1 MQQKLTDITQLA
13 LLKAGD
19 ILYRFPVAGLPET
32 IFDRLRHEEIIVYK
46 VKSIN
51 KQQETVRLSVAEEGQ
66 EMFTWPGDV
75 EYLNINTS
83 KLIAEGVWWV

>member
-1 MQQKLTDITQLA
+1 MQQKLTDIHQLE

-32 IFDRLRHEEIIVYK
+32 IFDQQRYEDIIVYK

-51 KQQETVRLSVAEEGQ
+51 KQLEIIRLTIAEEGQ
-66 EMFTWPGDV
+66 VMFTWPGDV
-75 EYLNINTS
+75 EYLNMNTS
-83 KLIAEGVWWV
+83 KLIAEGVWWM

>member
-1 MQQKLTDITQLA
+1 MQQKLTDINQLE

-32 IFDRLRHEEIIVYK
+32 IFDGQRHDDIIVYK

-51 KQQETVRLSVAEEGQ
+51 KQLETVRLSVAEEGQ

-83 KLIAEGVWWV
+83 KLITEGLWWI